1 LASFKGTKFM
11 LHASSAA
18 PPAGAGAQDSA
29 HYTGTIAELRRTTLR
44 TLIVASGLFWLA
56 ATLPVTVQW
65 SGEQVLRMLLA
76 LLLVGLLFLLAYRLS
91 TQSYRSALFIWL
103 GGMTLAIYAG
113 AWLLADPNLL
123 FLAGVLP
130 LLAAITAG
138 GAAGIAAELGLAGLL
153 SLTLQTP
160 WAGDW
165 GIGHALLILVVGGFS
180 ALLGWV
186 GRRELQQM
194 VQWSL
199 VYVEDAQA
207 KLQQT
212 REQRLE
218 LEQSRT
224 DLLQVNRELKR
235 LSERLKVMEHIA
247 EEARQAKTEFVANV
261 SHELRTPLNMIIG
274 FADIIARS
282 PHVYGGRLPP
292 SLLTDIA
299 AIRRNADHLATLVND
314 VLDLSQVEAGR
325 MALSRD
331 WVALPAVIDDAMA
344 VVSGLYSSRGLYLR
358 AEIEPDLP
366 PAYCDEARIRQV
378 IINLLGNAGRFTARG
393 GVVVTCSRSLTHQ
406 RDLVV
411 SVADTGPGIA
421 PKDQERIFEPF
432 QQADVSTRRQHGGS
446 GLGLTI
452 SKQFIE
458 MHGGELWLLSEL
470 GAGTTI
476 SFSLPTENPSLSS
489 AEQSHS
495 LRRALVADDEIGY
508 HLRTRPSAAPAP
520 AVGQR
525 LVLVDPEGPLQ
536 RVINRFL
543 PDVEVEAFA
552 ELNDALQALQRSPAQ
567 ALVVNDPVLQPMGLA
582 INHLPFGTPAIT
594 CWLPGEQDT
603 VRRLGV
609 VAYMVKPVVQDQ
621 LLAAVGR
628 LGAQIR
634 TVLLVDDEE
643 DELHL
648 FARMLQAE
656 EGRYAILQVTTGR
669 RALNMLRSRRPDLV
683 LLDLNMPDISGF
695 QVLEEKARDPEIA
708 AIPVIVIS
716 SRDPAGDPVFSHT
729 LTVTQSSG
737 FSQRNL
743 VDCIQSLGAIL
754 APPTLGDR

>member
-1 LASFKGTKFM
+1 MLQAPNGPTPPLAAGESPARF
-11 LHASSAA
+11 ASAIEGLQRATVRS
-18 PPAGAGAQDSA
+18 
-29 HYTGTIAELRRTTLR
+29 
-44 TLIVASGLFWLA
+44 LIIASGLFWLVA
-56 ATLPVTVQW
+56 ALFVTIES
-65 SGEQVLRMLLA
+65 SGEQVLRALAVLLIT
-76 LLLVGLLFLLAYRLS
+76 GGLFLAAYRVGAWGH
-91 TQSYRSALFIWL
+91 RRALTLWL
-103 GGMTLAIYAG
+103 GAMTFAIFAG
-113 AWLLADPNLL
+113 AYLLADPNVLY
-123 FLAGVLP
+123 LATALP
-130 LLAAITAG
+130 LLAAVIGGGLPAG
-138 GAAGIAAELGLAGLL
+138 AMQLALVALAGLAL
-153 SLTLQTP
+153 GLPWGGGWTP
-160 WAGDW
+160 PQ
-165 GIGHALLILVVGGFS
+165 ALLLLVVS
-180 ALLGWV
+180 AFNGLLGWV
-186 GRRELQQM
+186 VRRDLFQM

-199 VYVEDAQA
+199 AYVEDAQH

-218 LEQSRT
+218 LEQSRA
-224 DLLQVNRELKR
+224 DLVHVNRELKR

-299 AIRRNADHLATLVND
+299 AIRRNADHLANLVND

-325 MALSRD
+325 MALSRN
-331 WVALPAVIDDAMA
+331 WVALPPVIDDAMA

-358 AEIEPDLP
+358 AAIEPDLP
-366 PAYCDEARIRQV
+366 PAYCDEARVRQV
-378 IINLLGNAGRFTARG
+378 IINLLGNAGRFTAQG
-393 GVVVTCSRSLTHQ
+393 GVVVTCGRSPAKH
-406 RDLVV
+406 RDLLLSVV
-411 SVADTGPGIA
+411 DTGPGIA

-452 SKQFIE
+452 SKQFVE
-458 MHGGELWLLSEL
+458 MHGGALWLQSEV
-470 GAGTTI
+470 GVGTTI
-476 SFSLPTENPSLSS
+476 SFTLPTENPSLL
-489 AEQSHS
+489 AEHAGGPSYS

-508 HLRTRPSAAPAP
+508 HLRTRPAAVPAP

-525 LVLVDPEGPLQ
+525 LVLIDPEGPLQ

-552 ELNDALQALQRSPAQ
+552 TLDEAVAALQRSPAQ
-567 ALVVNDPVLQPMGLA
+567 ALVINDAASEHTGPPTSR
-582 INHLPFGTPAIT
+582 LPYGTPAIT

-609 VAYMVKPVVQDQ
+609 VAYLVKPIVQDQ
-621 LLAAVGR
+621 LLAAVGA
-628 LGAQIR
+628 LGPGIK

-648 FARMLQAE
+648 FARMLEAE
-656 EGRYAILQVTTGR
+656 EHRYAILQVTTGR
-669 RALNMLRSRRPDLV
+669 RALSMLRSRRPDLV

-708 AIPVIVIS
+708 PIPVIVIS

-743 VDCIQSLGAIL
+743 VECIQALGAIL
-754 APPTLGDR
+754 APPTLGERG

>member
-1 LASFKGTKFM
+1 M

-18 PPAGAGAQDSA
+18 PPAGTGAQDSA
-29 HYTGTIAELRRTTLR
+29 QYSGTIAELRRTTLR
-44 TLIVASGLFWLA
+44 TLIMASGLFWLA

-65 SGEQVLRMLLA
+65 SGEQILGMLLA
-76 LLLVGLLFLLAYRLS
+76 LLLVGLLFFLAYRLS

-113 AWLLADPNLL
+113 AWLLAEPDLL
-123 FLAGVLP
+123 FLAGMLP

-153 SLTLQTP
+153 FLTLQTP
-160 WAGDW
+160 WAGGW
-165 GIGHALLILVVGGFS
+165 GVDQALLILVVGGFS
-180 ALLGWV
+180 ALLGWA

-224 DLLQVNRELKR
+224 DLVQVNRELKR

-331 WVALPAVIDDAMA
+331 WVALPTVIDDAMA

-358 AEIEPDLP
+358 AEIKPDLP

-393 GVVVTCSRSLTHQ
+393 GVVVTCGRSRTHQ

-508 HLRTRPSAAPAP
+508 RLRTRPSAAPAP

-552 ELNDALQALQRSPAQ
+552 ELEDALQALQRSPAQ
-567 ALVVNDPVLQPMGLA
+567 ALVVNDPVLQPLGPA
-582 INHLPFGTPAIT
+582 IGHLPFGTPAIT

-648 FARMLQAE
+648 FARMLEAE

-754 APPTLGDR
+754 APPTLGERQP